1 MRLLN
6 KTDYLKNMRNK
17 TKMSAGFTLLE
28 LMLVIGIAGVILT
41 MGIPSFMDSVK
52 SNRLTTRT
60 NELVTAFNFARSES
74 IKRGVRITV
83 CKSTNGSSCL
93 TSGSNWTEEW
103 IVFTDQNNNAA
114 YDSAS
119 ETLLRVQANP
129 ASNITMNGTT
139 NIANYVSYMP
149 TGRSQ
154 LIAGGA
160 QAGTIKVCDDRTGNV
175 GINLTLNTVGRV
187 NTNRSFACP

>member
-1 MRLLN
+1 
-6 KTDYLKNMRNK
+6 MRNK

-28 LMLVIGIAGVILT
+28 LMLVIGIAGLILT
-41 MGIPSFMDSVK
+41 MGIPSFMDSIK

-60 NELVTAFNFARSES
+60 NELVTALNFARSES
-74 IKRGVRITV
+74 IKRGLRITV

-93 TSGSNWTEEW
+93 TTGSNWTEEW

-119 ETLLRVQANP
+119 ETLLRVQANQ
-129 ASNITMNGTT
+129 ASNITMNATT
-139 NIANYVSYMP
+139 NIANYVSYVAS
-149 TGRSQ
+149 GRSQ

-160 QAGTIKVCDDRTGNV
+160 QAGTIKVCDDRTGNI
-175 GINLTLNTVGRV
+175 GIDLVINNVGRV
-187 NTNRSFACP
+187 NTTRSITCP

>member
-1 MRLLN
+1 
-6 KTDYLKNMRNK
+6 MRNK

-28 LMLVIGIAGVILT
+28 LMLVIGIAGLILT
-41 MGIPSFMDSVK
+41 MGMPSFMDSIK

-60 NELVTAFNFARSES
+60 NELVTALNHARSES

-93 TSGSNWTEEW
+93 TTSNWTAGW

-129 ASNITMNGTT
+129 VSNISMVVSADIPNIT
-139 NIANYVSYMP
+139 NITNYVSYVAS
-149 TGRSQ
+149 GKSQ
-154 LIAGGA
+154 SIAGAA

-175 GINLTLNTVGRV
+175 GINLEINTVGRV
-187 NTNRSFACP
+187 RTTRSIACP

>member
-1 MRLLN
+1 
-6 KTDYLKNMRNK
+6 MRNK

-93 TSGSNWTEEW
+93 TTGSNWTAGW

-119 ETLLRVQANP
+119 ETLLRVEANP
-129 ASNITMNGTT
+129 ASNITMNATD
-139 NIANYVSYMP
+139 IANYVSYVAS
-149 TGRSQ
+149 GRSQ